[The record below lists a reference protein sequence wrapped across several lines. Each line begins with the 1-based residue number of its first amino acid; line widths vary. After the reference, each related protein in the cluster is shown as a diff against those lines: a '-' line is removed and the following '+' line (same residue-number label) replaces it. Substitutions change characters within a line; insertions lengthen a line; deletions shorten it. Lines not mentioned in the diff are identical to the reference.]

1 MPAITALDFTEQLMI
16 FEAFG
21 NIYARPEFIQANKVW
36 ESNIP
41 VYRPQLTMTQI
52 EGLKLKTWE
61 DFLQEAD
68 LEAHLKSA

>member
-21 NIYARPEFIQANKVW
+21 NIYDRPEFIQANKVW

-41 VYRPQLTMTQI
+41 V
-52 EGLKLKTWE
+52 
-61 DFLQEAD
+61 
-68 LEAHLKSA
+68 H

>member
-41 VYRPQLTMTQI
+41 AY
-52 EGLKLKTWE
+52 
-61 DFLQEAD
+61 
-68 LEAHLKSA
+68 